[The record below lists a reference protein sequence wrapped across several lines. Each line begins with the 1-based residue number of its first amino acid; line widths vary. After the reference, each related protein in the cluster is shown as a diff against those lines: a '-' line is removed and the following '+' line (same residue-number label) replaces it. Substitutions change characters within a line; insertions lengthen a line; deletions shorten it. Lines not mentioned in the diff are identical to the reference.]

1 MTKIKRMT
9 ELNKTALKMKERK
22 KICDKKK
29 KKFYSLFQKDQ
40 NLLSLNLGSH

>member
-9 ELNKTALKMKERK
+9 ELNKTVLKMKERK
-22 KICDKKK
+22 KICDKK